1 MKKKVIVA
9 ICLIALLIGA
19 FALRLID
26 VVGLYLFDAVIC
38 AISVFCAF
46 EFSKLLNTRN
56 IKNSTISA
64 CVVPVFVFAGH
75 TISFALNL
83 KVYLYITL
91 LVSVLLFAFVIT
103 TLGTLFSKKEK
114 FKNSLKIGGA
124 TFLTYLYPT
133 VMLLGLMLLNRF
145 DILGGNVTTVFNG
158 NLSWVALVLTFI
170 IPVISDTFAM
180 FCGMLFKGP
189 KLCPKISPNK
199 TISGSVC
206 GIILTSAVCCGTF
219 FIFNLFETFS
229 VGFAKLGIQFW
240 HFLLL
245 GFFGSIVSQIG
256 DLFESHLKRKAGVKD
271 SSNLIPGHGGFLD
284 RFDSHIFNAPF
295 VLLFF
300 VLLIL
305 V

>member
-1 MKKKVIVA
+1 MKKKILVA
-9 ICLIALLIGA
+9 LCLIVLLVGT

-26 VVGLYLFDAVIC
+26 TVGLYLFDAIVC
-38 AISVFCAF
+38 AISVFGAF
-46 EFSKLLNTRN
+46 EFSKLLNIRG
-56 IKNSTISA
+56 IKNSTLTA
-64 CVVPVFVFAGH
+64 AVVPVFVFAGH

-83 KVYLYITL
+83 EAYLYAII
-91 LVSVLLFAFVIT
+91 LVSIFVLAFVAT
-103 TLGTLFSKKEK
+103 TLGEMFAKKEG
-114 FKNSLKIGGA
+114 FKNALKVGGA
-124 TFLTYLYPT
+124 TLLTYLYPT
-133 VMLLGLMLLNRF
+133 LLLVALMLLNRF
-145 DILGGNVTTVFNG
+145 DILGGKTTSIFGG
-158 NLSWVALVLTFI
+158 NLSWVALVLTFL

-206 GIILTSAVCCGTF
+206 GILLTSGVCAGSF

-229 VGFAKLGIQFW
+229 VGFAQLGIQFW